1 MALFWLALAIAVV
14 AVVGSVA
21 FATLRGLA
29 LFRAFKKLMRELGE
43 STDRIAGS
51 AAGIERHLELAAE
64 SGSRLDASLGRL
76 QGSRA
81 RLSVLTAAI
90 ADVRASVGRI
100 TAVLPRK

>member
-14 AVVGSVA
+14 AVVGSLV

-29 LFRAFKKLMRELGE
+29 LFRSFKRLSRELGH
-43 STDRIAGS
+43 SVDRIAGS

-64 SGSRLDASLGRL
+64 SGSRLDASLARL
-76 QGSRA
+76 RGSRA

-90 ADVRASVGRI
+90 ADVRASLGRI
-100 TAVLPRK
+100 TAVVPRK